1 MPNYTHGGDVWGRE
15 TVLDF
20 SANLHPLG
28 MPPEAAAAA
37 RAAVGEAGRYPDPH
51 CTALRAAIAAR
62 DGVEPDEVICGAG
75 AGDLIFRLCLALRPR
90 RAMGAPPPIYADEQG
105 QARGGWAV

>member
-28 MPPEAAAAA
+28 MPPEAAAGWGG
-37 RAAVGEAGRYPDPH
+37 AVG
-51 CTALRAAIAAR
+51 
-62 DGVEPDEVICGAG
+62 
-75 AGDLIFRLCLALRPR
+75 
-90 RAMGAPPPIYADEQG
+90 
-105 QARGGWAV
+105 GGGP

>member
-37 RAAVGEAGRYPDPH
+37 RAAVGEARSEEH
-51 CTALRAAIAAR
+51 TSEL
-62 DGVEPDEVICGAG
+62 
-75 AGDLIFRLCLALRPR
+75 
-90 RAMGAPPPIYADEQG
+90 Q
-105 QARGGWAV
+105 